1 MKSIAEQ
8 QAFYAGFW
16 RREFRL
22 NPAELERLG
31 EIYRALALVP
41 MPDHPRIC
49 DLGCG
54 TGWLSHDLA
63 KLGEVTGVDLSPDG
77 IELAKQRWPGPR
89 FEVQDILVWRPGV
102 QFDLVV
108 SSEVIEHVP
117 DHGAYIKTVE
127 AILKP
132 GGYLVLTT
140 PNRRLKRAWDK
151 AQAGEQSIENWLL
164 PPELRALLGGFE
176 IVRAET
182 FLFDYL
188 YTGPFRVLSAPK
200 LLRLIRA
207 LGLSHLYNAIRKSCG
222 LGLYQIVVAR
232 FRGAAPASA

>member
-1 MKSIAEQ
+1 
-8 QAFYAGFW
+8 
-16 RREFRL
+16 
-22 NPAELERLG
+22 
-31 EIYRALALVP
+31 
-41 MPDHPRIC
+41 
-49 DLGCG
+49 
-54 TGWLSHDLA
+54 
-63 KLGEVTGVDLSPDG
+63 
-77 IELAKQRWPGPR
+77 
-89 FEVQDILVWRPGV
+89 VWRPGV

-151 AQAGEQSIENWLL
+151 AQAGEQSIENWLS

-176 IVRAET
+176 IIRAET

-207 LGLSHLYNAIRKSCG
+207 LGLSHLYNALRKTCG